1 MANNATNATTID
13 PTLLLQ
19 NITQLQSLVDS
30 LNTTVNSSNF
40 SQQGH
45 TAWLLTSTAFVFIMI
60 PGVGYFYS
68 GMARSKNALS
78 LIMLSCLSLAV
89 VSFQWWLFGFS
100 LAFGPSTSHFI
111 GNFDYAFF
119 RNVGIEPINNVT
131 NIPGLVFAIY
141 QCMFAAIT
149 PALAIGSAA
158 ERGRIFPCIFFIFVW
173 STIVYDPIAC
183 WTWNVNGWSNMLGGL
198 DFAGGTPVH
207 ISSGAAA
214 LAYCLI
220 VGKRAGHGT
229 EEFKPHNIAN
239 VVLGT
244 VMLWFGWFGFNGGSA
259 TDSTT
264 RAAMA
269 ATVTNLAA
277 AVGGLTWC
285 LLDYRLE
292 KKLSALGFC
301 SGAVA
306 GLVAITPGS
315 GYVGT
320 PAAVVYG
327 LCAGIFC
334 NFGVKLKHVFDFD
347 DALDVFAVHCIG
359 GIIGNLLTG
368 VFAQESIVALDF
380 STPILGGW
388 LDRHWVQIGI
398 QAADSVTGLTYSF
411 VVTYLILFI
420 MDKIPGLSLRADPES
435 EIKGLDE
442 SELGELA
449 YYHVDRLVAI
459 NTRTGETKMVKEETI
474 HQQNDTNATIV

>member
-1 MANNATNATTID
+1 MGDAPAPAPVPLTSAD
-13 PTLLLQ
+13 L
-19 NITQLQSLVDS
+19 NITELLANITDLRSD
-30 LNTTVNSSNF
+30 NNYD
-40 SQQGH
+40 QGH
-45 TAWLLTSTAFVFIMI
+45 TAWILVSTALVFIMI

-78 LIMLSCLSLAV
+78 LIMLSVLSLAV
-89 VSFQWWLFGFS
+89 VSVQWWMIGFS
-100 LAFGPSTSHFI
+100 LAFGPGTSHYI
-111 GNFDYAFF
+111 GNLQYAFF
-119 RNVGIEPINNVT
+119 MNVGIEPINGVT
-131 NIPGLVFAIY
+131 KIPGLVFAMY

-158 ERGRIFPCIFFIFVW
+158 ERGRIFPSIIFIFVW
-173 STIVYDPIAC
+173 STIVYDPIAY
-183 WTWNVNGWSNMLGGL
+183 WTWNLQGWSNKLGGL

-220 VGKRAGHGT
+220 LGKRTGHGT
-229 EEFKPHNIAN
+229 DEFKPHNIAN

-244 VMLWFGWFGFNGGSA
+244 VLLWFGWFGFNGGSA
-259 TDSTT
+259 LNSTT

-269 ATVTNLAA
+269 VAVTNLAA

-285 LLDYRLE
+285 LMDYRLE
-292 KKLSALGFC
+292 KKLSALSFC

-320 PAAVVYG
+320 PAAVAFGV
-327 LCAGIFC
+327 LAGIFC
-334 NFGVKLKHVFDFD
+334 NLAVKLKHIFDFD
-347 DALDVFAVHCIG
+347 DALDVFAVHGVG

-368 VFAQESIVALDF
+368 VFAEANVIALDG
-380 STPILGGW
+380 TVLPGGW
-388 LDRHWVQIGI
+388 LNQNWIQIGY
-398 QAADSVTGLTYSF
+398 QAADSVTGVTYSF
-411 VVTYLILFI
+411 CVTYLILFI
-420 MDKIPGLSLRADPES
+420 MDRIPGLSLRADPES
-435 EIKGLDE
+435 EAKGLDE
-442 SELGELA
+442 TELGELA

-459 NTRTGETKMVKEETI
+459 NTRTGETKTVKEETI

>member
-1 MANNATNATTID
+1 MTD
-13 PTLLLQ
+13 PAPAPVPLTSADL
-19 NITQLQSLVDS
+19 NITELLANITDLRSD
-30 LNTTVNSSNF
+30 NNYN
-40 SQQGH
+40 QGH
-45 TAWLLTSTAFVFIMI
+45 TAWILVSTALVFIMI

-78 LIMLSCLSLAV
+78 LIMLSVLSLAV
-89 VSFQWWLFGFS
+89 VSVQWWMIGFS
-100 LAFGPSTSHFI
+100 LAFGPGTSHYI
-111 GNFDYAFF
+111 GNLQYAFF
-119 RNVGIEPINNVT
+119 MNVGVEPINGVT
-131 NIPGLVFAIY
+131 KIPGLVFAMY

-158 ERGRIFPCIFFIFVW
+158 ERGRIFPSIIFIFVW
-173 STIVYDPIAC
+173 STIVYDPIAY
-183 WTWNVNGWSNMLGGL
+183 WTWNLQGWSNRLGGL

-220 VGKRAGHGT
+220 LGKRTGHGT
-229 EEFKPHNIAN
+229 DEFKPHNIAN

-244 VMLWFGWFGFNGGSA
+244 VLLWFGWFGFNGGSA
-259 TDSTT
+259 LNSTT

-269 ATVTNLAA
+269 CAVTNLAA

-285 LLDYRLE
+285 LMDYRLE
-292 KKLSALGFC
+292 KKLSALSFC

-320 PAAVVYG
+320 PAAVAFGV
-327 LCAGIFC
+327 LAGIFC
-334 NFGVKLKHVFDFD
+334 NLAVKLKHIFDFD
-347 DALDVFAVHCIG
+347 DALDVFAVHGVG

-368 VFAQESIVALDF
+368 VFAEANVIALDG
-380 STPILGGW
+380 TVLPGGW
-388 LDRHWVQIGI
+388 LNQNWIQIGY
-398 QAADSVTGLTYSF
+398 QAADSVTGVTYSF
-411 VVTYLILFI
+411 CVTYLILFI
-420 MDKIPGLSLRADPES
+420 MDRIPGLSLRADPES
-435 EIKGLDE
+435 EAKGLDE
-442 SELGELA
+442 TELGELA

-459 NTRTGETKMVKEETI
+459 NTRTGETKTVKEETI